1 MGTECKTTYLM
12 QHSVLQGHMYIQGHT
27 VNTLEGLPKGGKAM
41 GVGIK
46 NKGKIIIFLKE
57 RPLHSQVMVLSH
69 KQKNIIILNIVHL
82 KSKRDNKNSGSGK
95 HLAG

>member
-46 NKGKIIIFLKE
+46 NKGENNHFFKGEAF
-57 RPLHSQVMVLSH
+57 
-69 KQKNIIILNIVHL
+69 
-82 KSKRDNKNSGSGK
+82 
-95 HLAG
+95 A